1 MSRTAAC
8 DVLVA
13 VCGKDAHHLK
23 HRPAGGRGG
32 IKALLMQEQI
42 DAFGM
47 KVSEEAEQID
57 ERSA

>member
-1 MSRTAAC
+1 MARSNSAKTPII
-8 DVLVA
+8 LE
-13 VCGKDAHHLK
+13 

-32 IKALLMQEQI
+32 IKAPLMQEQI

-47 KVSEEAEQID
+47 EFAEEAEQID